1 MIVVSA
7 DIIDVIDAARLES
20 LAQQLAGGAVVCY
33 PGGRPNTAGGIPLA
47 GPVARIPFAP
57 GVGTVVSKA
66 LQITAPIE
74 GQVIQSAAIT
84 WARIET
90 GAGAWVADCDA
101 ADLQLDRTDVIVGG
115 FVRLLE
121 TAFS

>member
-7 DIIDVIDAARLES
+7 DIIDAIDAARLEA
-20 LAQQLAGGAVVCY
+20 LAQQLGGGAVVCY
-33 PGGRPNTAGGIPLA
+33 PGEKPSAGGMPPA
-47 GPVARIPFAP
+47 GPVARIPFAV
-57 GVGTVVSKA
+57 GVGVVGSGA

-74 GQVIQSAAIT
+74 GQVVQSATIT

-101 ADLQLDRTDVIVGG
+101 ADLELDRTDVIVGG
-115 FVRLLE
+115 FVRLME
-121 TAFS
+121 MAFS